1 MTDAE
6 FQQAL
11 DFAGRFPARH
21 FSVRDGAVCL
31 GESAELIDPAAR
43 EELRRWI
50 QAFGPWRK
58 GPFELFGER
67 IDANWKSHWK
77 WDRIAAY
84 LDAPPDAR
92 VCDLGCNNGYY
103 LFRLAEAGVQ
113 RAVGYDPA
121 PAFQRAFAWLNAF
134 ARRPEIEFRPAGFE
148 ALAEAT
154 AAYDALLCMG
164 LLYHHSDPVRIL
176 RLCHAALRPG
186 GQLIIESLAL
196 PGEYS
201 AQPIALAPGA
211 RYAGMKSVW
220 SVPNAAAL
228 ATWLERANFT
238 SIEFRGEFRYAD
250 EQVRVGDLPGLTENL
265 SVETP
270 ELTREGYPAPV
281 RVYFSARRPG
291 VRR

>member
-1 MTDAE
+1 MTEDE

-11 DFAGRFPARH
+11 DLAGRFPARH
-21 FSVRDGAVCL
+21 FSVHDGAICI
-31 GESAELIDPAAR
+31 GDPAELTDPAAR
-43 EELRRWI
+43 AELRRWI
-50 QAFGPWRK
+50 AAFGPWRK
-58 GPFELFGER
+58 GPFQLFGER

-77 WDRIAAY
+77 WDRIAPY
-84 LDAPPDAR
+84 LDAPADAR

-121 PAFQRAFAWLNAF
+121 PAFGRAFAWLNAF
-134 ARRPEIEFRPAGFE
+134 ARREEIEYRPAGFE
-148 ALAEAT
+148 ALVEEP

-186 GQLIIESLAL
+186 GQLIVESLAL

-201 AQPIALAPGA
+201 AQPIALAPGG

-220 SVPNAAAL
+220 SVPNAAAI
-228 ATWLERANFT
+228 ANWLERTNFT
-238 SIEFRGEFRYAD
+238 GIEFRGEFRYAD
-250 EQVRVGDLPGLTENL
+250 EQARVGDLPGLGDGL
-265 SVETP
+265 SVDAP
-270 ELTREGYPAPV
+270 GLTIEGYPAPV
-281 RVYFSARRPG
+281 RAYFSARKPG
-291 VRR
+291 ARR